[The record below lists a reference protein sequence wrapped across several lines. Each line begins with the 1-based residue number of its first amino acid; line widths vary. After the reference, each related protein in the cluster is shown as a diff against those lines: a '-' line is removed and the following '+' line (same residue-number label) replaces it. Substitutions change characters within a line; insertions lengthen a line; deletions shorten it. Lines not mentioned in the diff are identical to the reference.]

1 MKESAILILR
11 YDDLE
16 YIDEILAI
24 ASEAGL
30 EVKETLTIKK
40 IDSKCFLT
48 PGKIVK
54 VKYLI
59 NGSEIKK
66 LCVYDD
72 LKPRQVTCLLRE
84 LGIDVIDR
92 VMLILSVFQRH
103 AGSKEALMQIEIARL
118 KHELPLIRD
127 WIKRLKTGELPG
139 FLSLGRYA
147 TDVYYRHIKRRI
159 SKLNRE
165 LAYMRMKRENERA
178 KRKDLGFV
186 HVSIVGYTNAG
197 KTTLFN
203 ALSNLDKPTG
213 TEMFTTLSTKITT
226 LKICGRTFALID
238 TVGFIRKIPVT
249 IIESFKA
256 VLEEISYSDLI
267 FLVVDISKDEKKLLD
282 EVNTS
287 IEILRTI
294 GAIGKPIV
302 FILNKIDLAND
313 SNIDKKIHSVL
324 ENVKGKDINIIDY
337 VPVSA
342 LNRINI
348 DRVKEVLCR
357 FVELH

>member
-1 MKESAILILR
+1 MKEPTILVLR
-11 YDDLE
+11 HNDLE
-16 YIDEILAI
+16 YIDEILSI
-24 ASEAGL
+24 TSEAGL
-30 EVKETLTIKK
+30 EVKETLVIRKV
-40 IDSKCFLT
+40 DSRCFLT
-48 PGKIVK
+48 PGKILK

-59 NGSEIKK
+59 NNNNIKK
-66 LCVYDD
+66 LCIYDD
-72 LKPRQVTCLLRE
+72 LKPRQISCLLKE
-84 LGIDVIDR
+84 LGIDIIDR

-118 KHELPLIRD
+118 KHEAPLIRD
-127 WIKRLKTGELPG
+127 WIKRAKTGELPG

-147 TDVYYRHIKRRI
+147 VDVYYRHIKRRI
-159 SKLNRE
+159 SKLNKE
-165 LAYMRMKRENERA
+165 LVQMRIKRENERV
-178 KRKDLGFV
+178 KRKNLGFI